1 MTVKRM
7 ECGSASNGALAK
19 GCEHC
24 MNGSKMVLF
33 VSGKC
38 NTGCFYCPVSNEKK
52 GKDAVYAN
60 EKRIGSE
67 EEIITEAEGMDAT
80 GTGITGGDPLLNM
93 DRTLRMIRML
103 KKKFGKEHHIHLYTS
118 SVDLDKA
125 KALEAAG
132 LDEIRFHPPINI
144 WENIVATDLG
154 KIVAASKMDV
164 GVEVPAIPDLA
175 VQLEKLIGDVA
186 VLGVKFINVN
196 ELEFS
201 EGNWEMISARQYELK
216 DELSSAI
223 LGSET
228 LAKKILKKFPD
239 ANIHFCSSSF
249 KDSVQLR
256 KRLIRMAEKNAKEYD
271 VVTEDGTVLKGI
283 IYADDLEK
291 AAELLRDEYDV
302 PDELMFIDLSRKR
315 MEIASWI
322 VEEIASELPFKCYI
336 VEEYPTADRLE
347 VERIPL

>member
-1 MTVKRM
+1 MAPKRL
-7 ECGSASNGALAK
+7 ECGSALNGTLAK

-38 NTGCFYCPVSNEKK
+38 GTGCFYCPVSNEKK
-52 GKDAVYAN
+52 GKDVIYAN
-60 EKRIGSE
+60 EKKIGDVN
-67 EEIITEAEGMDAT
+67 EIFSEAESMDAT

-93 DRTLRMIRML
+93 ERTVRMIRML
-103 KKKFGKEHHIHLYTS
+103 KERFGREHHIHLYTS
-118 SVDLDKA
+118 SVNFDKA
-125 KALEAAG
+125 KLLEAAG
-132 LDEIRFHPPINI
+132 LDEIRFHPPIDT
-144 WENIVATDLG
+144 WENIGNTDLK
-154 KIVAASKMDV
+154 KIISASKMDV
-164 GVEVPAIPDLA
+164 GIEVPAIPDLA
-175 VQLEKLIGDVA
+175 PQLEKLIKDVMDI
-186 VLGVKFINVN
+186 GVRFVNIN

-201 EGNWEMISARQYELK
+201 ESNWEMMDARRYELK

-223 LGSET
+223 LGSEK
-228 LAKKILKKFPD
+228 LAKSLLKKFPD

-283 IYADDLEK
+283 VYADDLDG
-291 AAELLRDEYDV
+291 AAELLRSEYDV
-302 PDELMFIDLSRKR
+302 PDELMFIDTVRKR
-315 MEIASWI
+315 MEIAPWI